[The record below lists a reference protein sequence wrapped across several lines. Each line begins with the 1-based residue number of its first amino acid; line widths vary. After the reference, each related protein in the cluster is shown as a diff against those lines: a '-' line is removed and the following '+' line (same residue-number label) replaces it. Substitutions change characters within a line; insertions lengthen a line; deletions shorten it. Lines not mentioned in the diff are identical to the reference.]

1 MNQSTNG
8 NLSVIG
14 MKGCESFVDQ
24 VDRWLQEW
32 RVSGSFIAQTDLIRF
47 GNGEAKG
54 IIEDSLRG
62 NDVYIISDC
71 FNYGVTYKMYGQ
83 EVPYSPDDHFQ
94 DIKRVISGI
103 AGKAKRITVIMNML
117 YESRQ
122 DKRVYRESL
131 DCALALQ
138 ELERMGV
145 ANIITFDAHD
155 TSVQNAVP
163 LCGFDSVR
171 PAYQMIKALIREFPG
186 IVINKDNVMMISPD
200 SGGMARC
207 MYYSSVLQL
216 ELGMF
221 YKRRNFSVIVDGRNP
236 IEAHEYLG
244 NSLEGKDVIIVDDII
259 HSGDSIIEAAEKLKE
274 RGARRIFVFIT
285 FGLFCGGL
293 ERFDLAYEK
302 GLFDK
307 IFTTNLIYRTPE
319 LIARPWYADVNMC
332 KYTAHII
339 DTLNRDAT
347 ISQLLNPTTRIN
359 NYIDQKV
366 REGEVVV

>member
-1 MNQSTNG
+1 MNETNNG
-8 NLSVIG
+8 NLAIIG
-14 MKGCESFVDQ
+14 MQGCDNFLEQ
-24 VDRWLQEW
+24 VDGWLKEW
-32 RVSGSFIAQTDLIRF
+32 RVADSFIAKANLIRF

-62 NDVYIISDC
+62 RDVYIISDC
-71 FNYGVTYKMYGQ
+71 FNYGVTYKMYGKD
-83 EVPYSPDDHFQ
+83 VPYSPDDHFQ
-94 DIKRVISGI
+94 DIKRVIGAI
-103 AGKAKRITVIMNML
+103 AGKARRITVIMNML

-145 ANIITFDAHD
+145 ANIITFDAHGA
-155 TSVQNAVP
+155 TVQNAVP

-171 PAYQMIKALIREFPG
+171 PTYQMIKALIREYPG
-186 IVINKDNVMMISPD
+186 IAINKENITMISPD
-200 SGGMARC
+200 EGGMARC
-207 MYYSSVLQL
+207 MYYSSVLKL

-221 YKRRNFSVIVDGRNP
+221 YKRRNYSQIVDGRNP

-244 NSLEGKDVIIVDDII
+244 QDINGKDVIIVDDII
-259 HSGDSIIEAAEKLKE
+259 HSGDSIIEAAERLKE
-274 RGARRIFVFIT
+274 KGARRIFVFVT
-285 FGLFCGGL
+285 FGLFCSGL
-293 ERFDLAYEK
+293 ERFDKAYEK

-307 IFTTNLIYRTPE
+307 VFTTNLIYRTPE
-319 LIARPWYADVNMC
+319 LISRPWYADVNMC

-347 ISQLLNPTTRIN
+347 ISNLLNPTTRIN
-359 NYIDQKV
+359 NYIDMKV
-366 REGEVVV
+366 REGIITV